1 MAPNVALRQVMFLS
15 ICIEPFLER
24 EVASI
29 LNGTENKVW

>member
-15 ICIEPFLER
+15 IVER